1 MSVASPTVPLRLTL
15 ALLLVVATPSLAD
28 ARSTHGHGRHAA
40 SRGAGTTG
48 QAGRQAVNDE
58 HIGAASEQI
67 DKVLDGKIKNICR
80 GC

>member
-1 MSVASPTVPLRLTL
+1 MSAASPTVPFRLVL
-15 ALLLVVATPSLAD
+15 ALLLVAAAPSLAD
-28 ARSTHGHGRHAA
+28 ARTTHGHGRHAA

-58 HIGAASEQI
+58 HVWAASEQI
-67 DKVLDGKIKNICR
+67 DKVLDGKIKSICR